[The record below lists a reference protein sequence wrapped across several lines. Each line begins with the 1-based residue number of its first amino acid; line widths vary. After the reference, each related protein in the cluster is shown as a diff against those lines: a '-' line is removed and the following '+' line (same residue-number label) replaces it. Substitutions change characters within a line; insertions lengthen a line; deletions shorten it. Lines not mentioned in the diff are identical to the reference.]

1 MVDSMGIIIS
11 IIGTLVLLGIAISG
25 EISSKINKNKY
36 SGSNKTWHNY
46 LIDNKRWR

>member
-1 MVDSMGIIIS
+1 MATFIS
-11 IIGTLVLLGIAISG
+11 LLGLVILLGIALSG